1 MPYLNEDFRMSR
13 GKWLLGEIRQAI
25 RDRKPLDDKLQLVRA
40 LYWMDKDPGAVPW
53 DGASDVHLP
62 VIYEKIE
69 TSVPKVVNAFWGT
82 EPVVHVKRVPSE
94 FMPEETDNAERL
106 INWGLEEDI
115 YPNFYD
121 TSESWFRNALRDGM
135 STIKCYWIR
144 QWDKTVEVHKIKG
157 MYDKGGMT
165 VDGIELLEDRP
176 KDAIEILY
184 EIFGKASTKHG
195 LLGWA
200 ENPRIDIP
208 ADDDIFPELVG
219 RSFDIDFIEER
230 RRLYATVIIKP
241 SEYVDEINVHV
252 YRKIL
257 KHDRPCVEV
266 VEHEDLIVPYRTQN
280 LQEADW
286 VAQQYWLTP
295 REVKERID
303 SGLFDVT
310 EEQEKRL
317 MTSAGGER
325 QEEIED
331 NEDMKEQKDRVAG
344 EQTNESQHAQA
355 SDDDGEPDQFTNNN
369 KLLFFEIYIRDDV
382 DEDGDPIEVV
392 YHLSYDLG
400 CILATEYLS
409 ELFPHNRRPFAT
421 IKYKSISDR
430 WYAQGMGEVLV
441 PIQLEVNTIV
451 NYVNN
456 NQELINNPFFFY
468 VPAATMV
475 DPGIMKGISPG
486 DGVPIG
492 DVNGVMFPKFQ
503 QEPLANL
510 SAMDTLLLF
519 ADRITISPMASG
531 SSQVRNAPRTARG
544 TLSLL
549 AEGNVQLDNIITR
562 WQRTGWEELMHQLM
576 GLYQDYLPEE
586 KYIYVTGDDGQLAK
600 KRVLPSEIRG
610 RFMFT
615 FTGNTVNTNREV
627 LRSIAQVRYNT
638 ILTHPDMSQD
648 PVARREALKDF
659 LRHFSEGVDITRLVP
674 AMPGQGAYSHAPM
687 SQQSENQSMLHGL
700 PVDALPTD
708 DHAGHLQ
715 VMEQFTNT
723 QAFETMAEDRVI
735 LFAMHQKQHMEML
748 QQAARTE
755 QGQPVAPGMGN
766 NVPSGM
772 TQNGG
777 TDLGALEGGIQ

>member
-1 MPYLNEDFRMSR
+1 MPYLDQDFRMSR
-13 GKWLLGEIRQAI
+13 GKWLLSEIRQAV

-53 DGASDVHLP
+53 EGASDIHLP

-69 TSVPKVVNAFWGT
+69 TSVPKCVNAFWGT

-106 INWGLEEDI
+106 INWGLNEDI
-115 YPNFYD
+115 WPNFYE

-135 STIKCYWIR
+135 STVKTYWIR
-144 QWDKTVEVHKIKG
+144 EWEKTVEIHKIKG
-157 MYDKGGMT
+157 MYDAGQMS
-165 VDGIELLEDRP
+165 VDGIEILEDRP
-176 KDAIEILY
+176 KDAVEILY
-184 EIFGKASTKHG
+184 EIFGQASTKHG
-195 LLGWA
+195 LLGWG
-200 ENPRIDIP
+200 ENDKVKGF
-208 ADDDIFPELVG
+208 DSDEETFPELIG
-219 RSFDIDFIEER
+219 RSFDVDFIEER
-230 RRLYATVIIKP
+230 RRHNATVIFKP
-241 SEYVDEINVHV
+241 SEYVDEINVHI
-252 YRKIL
+252 YRRIL

-266 VEHEDLIVPYRTQN
+266 VEHEDLIVPYRTQSI
-280 LQEADW
+280 QEADW

-295 REVKERID
+295 REVEQRYKAGE
-303 SGLFDVT
+303 FDLS
-310 EEQEKRL
+310 EEQYKSL
-317 MTSAGGER
+317 MARAHGER
-325 QEEIED
+325 QEEMED
-331 NEDMKEQKDRVAG
+331 NDELKEQKDRVIG
-344 EQTNESQHAQA
+344 EQTNESQHGTAE
-355 SDDDGEPDQFTNNN
+355 DDGEPDQFTNNN
-369 KLLFFEIYIRDDV
+369 KLLFFEVYIRDDV

-400 CILATEYLS
+400 CVVSCEYLS

-421 IKYKSISDR
+421 IKYKVISDR
-430 WYAQGMGEVLV
+430 WYGQGMGEILV

-468 VPAATMV
+468 VPAATMA
-475 DPGIMKGISPG
+475 DPGIMKGIAPG

-492 DVNGVMFPKFQ
+492 DINGVMFPKFN

-519 ADRITISPMASG
+519 ADRVTISPMAAG

-586 KYIYVTGDDGQLAK
+586 KYIYVTGDSGEIAR

-610 RFMFT
+610 RFLFT

-638 ILTHPDMSQD
+638 IMTHPDYSQD
-648 PVARREALKDF
+648 PVVRREALKDF
-659 LRHFSEGVDITRLVP
+659 LRHFSEGVDISRLVP
-674 AMPGQGAYSHAPM
+674 AMPGQGAYSHPPM
-687 SQQSENQSMLHGL
+687 SQDSENMSMLHGL

-708 DHAGHLQ
+708 DHAAHLQ
-715 VMEQFTNT
+715 VMERFTNS

-735 LFAMHQKQHMEML
+735 LFAMHQKQHMEMM
-748 QQAARTE
+748 QQQQRM
-755 QGQPVAPGMGN
+755 GQQEVAPGMGN
-766 NVPSGM
+766 NVPTGM
-772 TQNGG
+772 TQNAGG
-777 TDLGALEGGIQ
+777 TDMNALEGGVQ

>member
-1 MPYLNEDFRMSR
+1 MPNLNADFRMSR
-13 GKWLLGEIRQAI
+13 GKWLLSEIRQAI
-25 RDRKPLDDKLQLVRA
+25 RDRRDLDLKLELVRS

-53 DGASDVHLP
+53 EGASDIHLP

-82 EPVVHVKRVPSE
+82 EPIVHVKRVPSE
-94 FMPEETDNAERL
+94 FMPEDTDNAERL
-106 INWGLEEDI
+106 INWGIDEDI

-135 STIKCYWIR
+135 STVKCYWIR
-144 QWDKTVEVHKIKG
+144 QWEKTVEVHKIKG
-157 MYDKGGMT
+157 MYNEGSMT
-165 VDGIELLEDRP
+165 VDGIEVLEARP
-176 KDAIEILY
+176 KDALEILY
-184 EIFGKASTKHG
+184 EIFGKASDKHG
-195 LLGWA
+195 LLGWK
-200 ENPRIDIP
+200 ENKRAKFVVEDEM
-208 ADDDIFPELVG
+208 FPELIG
-219 RSFDIDFIEER
+219 RSFDVDFIEER
-230 RRLYATVIIKP
+230 RRLYATVVMKP
-241 SEYVDEINVHV
+241 SEYVDEINVHI
-252 YRKIL
+252 YRQIL

-286 VAQQYWLTP
+286 VAQQYWLSP
-295 REVKERID
+295 REVQQRID
-303 SGLFDVT
+303 EGLFTVT
-310 EEQEKRL
+310 DEQEKRL
-317 MTSAGGER
+317 MSAAGGER
-325 QEEIED
+325 QEELED
-331 NEDMKEQKDRVAG
+331 NDELKEQKDRVIG
-344 EQTNESQHAQA
+344 ESVNDSQHGTAA
-355 SDDDGEPDQFTNNN
+355 DEDGEPDQFTNNN
-369 KLLFFEIYIRDDV
+369 KLLFFEIYILDDV
-382 DEDGDPIEVV
+382 DGDGEPIEVV
-392 YHLSYDLG
+392 YHMSYDLA
-400 CILATEYLS
+400 CIVSTEYLS

-430 WYAQGMGEVLV
+430 WYGQGMGEILV

-486 DGVPIG
+486 DGIPIG
-492 DVNGVMFPKFQ
+492 DINGVMFPKFH

-519 ADRITISPMASG
+519 ADRITISPMAAG

-586 KYIYVTGDDGQLAK
+586 KYIYVTGDSGELAR
-600 KRVLPSEIRG
+600 KRVLPHEIRG

-674 AMPGQGAYSHAPM
+674 SMPGQGAYSHPPM
-687 SQQSENQSMLHGL
+687 QQQSENMSMLHGL
-700 PVDALPTD
+700 PVDALPVD
-708 DHAGHLQ
+708 DHAAHLQ
-715 VMEQFTNT
+715 VMEQFTSS

-735 LFAMHQKQHMEML
+735 LFAMHQKQHMEMMQ
-748 QQAARTE
+748 QQARN
-755 QGQPVAPGMGN
+755 GQQAVAPGMGN
-766 NVPSGM
+766 NVPTGM

-777 TDLGALEGGIQ
+777 TDLGALEGGTQ